1 MASYICPDCGYV
13 HDGEPPTEDCPI
25 CGAPAEDFE
34 KSEQCDIFATLLL
47 KIEKNDMFEHL
58 KNRFPIRVIVKKRR
72 PRGNLSTSVPIAG
85 ILCLKNRFPIR

>member
-34 KSEQCDIFATLLL
+34 KSE
-47 KIEKNDMFEHL
+47 
-58 KNRFPIRVIVKKRR
+58 
-72 PRGNLSTSVPIAG
+72 
-85 ILCLKNRFPIR
+85 